1 MPIPKQVSQQVLS
14 YFGVSGAPLSFRHP
28 EPGHGTRSY
37 LADWGEASGVG
48 SASTS
53 DRDPEFYGF
62 EFSVPSE
69 RGAEGQRRCPLLRRS
84 RLGRYRGSPGV
95 RASS

>member
-14 YFGVSGAPLSFRHP
+14 YFGVPGAPLSFRHP

-37 LADWGEASGVG
+37 LADWGETSGVG

-69 RGAEGQRRCPLLRRS
+69 RGAEG
-84 RLGRYRGSPGV
+84 
-95 RASS
+95 